1 MAKFI
6 SDYLDKYSQAV
17 VGHTAWAFLDCMTTE
32 EQLKV
37 IKEYGDLKK
46 YIVVVFQ
53 RNDKEVG
60 LNDSVDES
68 DYGPNTE
75 EMEE

>member
-1 MAKFI
+1 MSKFTT
-6 SDYLDKYSQAV
+6 DYLDKYSQAV
-17 VGHTAWAFLDCMTTE
+17 VGHKKWAFLDCMTPE

-37 IKEYGDLKK
+37 IKEYGDPKK

-60 LNDSVDES
+60 LNEEDES